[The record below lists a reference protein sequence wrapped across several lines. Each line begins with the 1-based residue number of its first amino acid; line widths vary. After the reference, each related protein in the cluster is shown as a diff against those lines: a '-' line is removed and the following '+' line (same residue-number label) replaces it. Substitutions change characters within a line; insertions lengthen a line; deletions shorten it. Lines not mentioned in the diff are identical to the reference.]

1 MYFFRKSMIQ
11 VNDTFKH
18 LYLFVWIWRCLYK
31 GRNERMKGGKE
42 GEKEEEMK
50 GKKERKWKKPVP

>member
-1 MYFFRKSMIQ
+1 MKMSVQRKEW
-11 VNDTFKH
+11 K
-18 LYLFVWIWRCLYK
+18 
-31 GRNERMKGGKE
+31 NEGGGKE